1 MTSVNNQIPI
11 AGFAAVLA
19 LVLGL
24 TFKRCQLFVTKLM
37 SYRLPF
43 TTAAVCLMALTT
55 WAVLAFCAQDD
66 LPSARSLESQGD
78 YLQAEQAYQA
88 ALQHSPDSRAARLG
102 LGRVLGKLGRC
113 EESNRALEPLAQSSG
128 GDVEEI
134 LGDCYFRTHNFDK
147 AIVHL
152 ELARQLWP
160 KSQEAWIELG
170 RAYASTGRDKEAIS
184 TWKSW
189 LKQNPD
195 DVDALFWIGS
205 TYNSMAQNVLEEME
219 RKDKNH
225 YRVQE
230 LEGDQF
236 RLKQEYENALHAYQ
250 KALATAPNLPGLH
263 FDVGDV
269 YYQMMKYPEARQE
282 LGRELASNPDHA
294 QANFELGDIDI
305 KQGRVEEGMSY
316 LDRALKI
323 NPGLSEAHRS
333 RARGLLAEKRYEDAV
348 RDLLWVAKA
357 SPSDHTVHAMLAGA
371 YRQMGRLKEA
381 QQEADIS
388 AKLISQRAAGLEH
401 LKTEEQELND
411 RPR

>member
-1 MTSVNNQIPI
+1 
-11 AGFAAVLA
+11 
-19 LVLGL
+19 
-24 TFKRCQLFVTKLM
+24 
-37 SYRLPF
+37 
-43 TTAAVCLMALTT
+43 MALTI
-55 WAVLAFCAQDD
+55 WPAAAFCAQDA
-66 LPSARSLESQGD
+66 LPSARSLETQGD
-78 YLQAEQAYQA
+78 YAQAEQAYQA
-88 ALQHSPDSRAARLG
+88 VLQHSPGSREARWG

-113 EESNRALEPLAQSSG
+113 EESNRALEPLAASSPA
-128 GDVEEI
+128 DVEGL

-147 AIVHL
+147 AIAHL
-152 ELARQLWP
+152 ELARQLKP
-160 KSQEAWIELG
+160 KSKEAWIELG
-170 RAYASTGRDKEAIS
+170 RAYASAGRSKEAIN

-189 LKQNPD
+189 LRQNPA
-195 DVDALFWIGS
+195 DVDALYWVGS

-219 RKDKNH
+219 RKDPNH

-236 RLKQEYENALHAYQ
+236 RLKQDYDKALQAYQ
-250 KALATAPNLPGLH
+250 RALKTAPNVPGLH

-269 YYQMMKYPEARQE
+269 YYRMMRYPEARQQ
-282 LGRELASNPDHA
+282 LNKELASNPDHA

-305 KQGRVEEGMSY
+305 KQGRVEEGMPY
-316 LDRALKI
+316 LERALRV

-348 RDLLWVAKA
+348 RELLWVAKQ

-381 QQEADIS
+381 QQEAEIS
-388 AKLISQRAAGLEH
+388 AKLISQRAAGLER